1 MVWFHCLLVAG
12 PYLRRP
18 LKALVKRASW
28 LTGRLACP
36 LPLPARGPACI
47 VRGPPAM
54 GAALRF
60 NLMTASPFAAPAHTL
75 PKAAQAILALPR
87 VESLEREQDAWC
99 CRLAHGWTT
108 DASGDTIIDTNLK
121 TIRAFVRDAY
131 RMPDAAR
138 SEAKRKAA
146 PEASRFASGA
156 IAAEPWGKL
165 QAMTGPG
172 RKTGPS
178 GLPVDAARLLKR
190 FNLDLDS
197 VVTIGVEN
205 AKIAKGAG
213 EALPVIHH
221 MMPARSIAAAVY
233 GPEGGSP
240 RDRIESVRAL
250 ALENGLGGLVQ
261 RFNACPWASNGCR
274 DGCLNWAGHG
284 GISSD
289 VAACRSRRT
298 LAWIFN
304 PRAYM
309 VALLWAIA
317 RQWQRAQIQGLPLS
331 LRLKGTDDLHYHVQ
345 RFHLT
350 AADAAILARRYGLT
364 VAPGN
369 SITLPEALRFAL
381 EDRTIRWYEY
391 SKAPVGGSQGLDSLR
406 QAGIDVTASLA
417 ADRRDGARAACGAV
431 RAGYRLAIPVAIPKG
446 QPLPFAIRLAPSLSL
461 PGAPGAPGFGRI
473 APDDRPVRLR
483 VVNGDMTDLRW
494 LDPEGPSEG
503 FDGIAVVL
511 RTKRSR
517 GASKIA
523 EGFSLRPLAD
533 QWQALPGGGF
543 ANLEVVGG

>member
-1 MVWFHCLLVAG
+1 
-12 PYLRRP
+12 
-18 LKALVKRASW
+18 
-28 LTGRLACP
+28 
-36 LPLPARGPACI
+36 
-47 VRGPPAM
+47 M

-60 NLMTASPFAAPAHTL
+60 DSMSASPFAAPAHTL
-75 PKAAQAILALPR
+75 PKAAQAILALPG
-87 VESLEREQDAWC
+87 VESLEREPDGWC
-99 CRLAHGWTT
+99 CHLLPGWTT
-108 DASGDTIIDTNLK
+108 NALGGGGTIVDPNLK
-121 TIRAFVRDAY
+121 TIRAFVRGAY
-131 RMPDAAR
+131 RAPDAAR
-138 SEAKRKAA
+138 AEAKRKAA

-172 RKTGPS
+172 RKSGPS
-178 GLPVDAARLLKR
+178 GLPADAARLLKR

-197 VVTIGVEN
+197 ILTIGAEN
-205 AKIAKGAG
+205 AKIAKGAS

-221 MMPARSIAAAVY
+221 TMPSRSIAAAVY
-233 GPEGGSP
+233 GPESGGSP
-240 RDRIESVRAL
+240 RDRIASVRAL
-250 ALENGLGGLVQ
+250 ALENGLGSLVQ
-261 RFNACPWASNGCR
+261 GFNACPWASDGCR

-284 GISSD
+284 GMSSD

-350 AADAAILARRYGLT
+350 AAEAAILARRYGLT
-364 VAPGN
+364 VQAGE
-369 SITLPEALRFAL
+369 SITLSEVLRFAL
-381 EDRTIRWYEY
+381 EDHTIRWYEY
-391 SKAPVGGSQGLDSLR
+391 SKAPVGGGQGLDSMR
-406 QAGIDVTASLA
+406 AVGIDVTASLA

-461 PGAPGAPGFGRI
+461 PGAPGTPGFGHV
-473 APDDRPVRLR
+473 APDNRPVRLR
-483 VVNGDMTDLRW
+483 VVDGDTTDLRW

-503 FDGIAVVL
+503 FEGVAVVL

-517 GASKIA
+517 GASKAA

-543 ANLEVVGG
+543 AKLEVTGG